1 MSSLGP
7 TIATMREEK
16 GRQSK
21 YVASIA
27 EISWDRYSRI
37 ETGKLFP
44 TDKELISI
52 AFALDSDVTD
62 IVRRWEAQ
70 LILAKSK
77 MDSSAQTI

>member
-44 TDKELISI
+44 TDKELIAI
-52 AFALDSDVTD
+52 AFALDSEVTE
-62 IVRRWEAQ
+62 ILRRWETQ
-70 LILAKSK
+70 LTLLKSSL
-77 MDSSAQTI
+77 DLTT